1 MKDIYCLM
9 TFYSI
14 SFAVK
19 FEKVLKEKGITVKLI
34 PVPRKISSSCGL
46 SGRFNPEEKE
56 KIIQICKDNMIEY
69 EGIYQI

>member
-1 MKDIYCLM
+1 M

-19 FEKVLKEKGITVKLI
+19 FEKTLKENGIEVKLI

-46 SGRFNPEEKE
+46 SGRFSCKEKE
-56 KIIQICKDNMIEY
+56 KIIRICKEIMIEY
-69 EGIYQI
+69 ENIYEI